1 MHPYPIWRHR
11 TCFFFSLPYNY
22 KLQQADNN
30 YIGQMQNMAM
40 KPVLK
45 SNLNIQMAPKKS
57 AKYGNERRSKEQ
69 FKHSDGPK

>member
-1 MHPYPIWRHR
+1 LATPNL
-11 TCFFFSLPYNY
+11 FFFLSLPYNY

-45 SNLNIQMAPKKS
+45 SNLSIQMAQKTLQNMAMKDTLKSNLSIQTAKKTH
-57 AKYGNERRSKEQ
+57 KI
-69 FKHSDGPK
+69 

>member
-40 KPVLK
+40 KTDLK
-45 SNLNIQMAPKKS
+45 SQVSILLVHDIQNK
-57 AKYGNERRSKEQ
+57 
-69 FKHSDGPK
+69 